1 MNDLLFKGQGETIL
15 DLVNQIFLK
24 GEFVCPIA
32 DEAKEGEVVIGELS
46 DYEKA
51 IIMASNI
58 VVKRH
63 NDAIE
68 KEEAGEECDSV
79 QKYLD
84 KAASQVYESLLW
96 ANIHK
101 RLGKVAVENDRIG
114 LRKDWK
120 IAAAP
125 KPEEG
130 DHMDCASCPIVFLCP
145 VAK

>member
-1 MNDLLFKGQGETIL
+1 MDDLLFKGQGSTIL

-24 GEFVCPIA
+24 GEFTCPVT
-32 DEAKEGEVVIGELS
+32 DELKEGEIVIGELS

-51 IIMASNI
+51 IIIASGQVI
-58 VVKRH
+58 KRH
-63 NDAIE
+63 NDAVD
-68 KEEAGEECDSV
+68 KEETGEECDSV

-96 ANIHK
+96 ASIHN

-125 KPEEG
+125 EEEG
-130 DHMDCASCPIVFLCP
+130 DDKDCASCPMAFLCP
-145 VAK
+145 EAR